1 MSKTKSRPVE
11 KWMVEEWIALYKK
24 GESTLKIGKKY
35 NRNPSVINKYLKL
48 NGVELRSNSINSK
61 VYKIENETFFE
72 NIDCEEKAYYLGF
85 IYADGYITTKTKG
98 NGAQSFGI
106 SINPQDVKLLKDLK
120 ELLGASHEIRRYKIS
135 SGFGKDGEYVRLLI
149 KSQKIVDDLKD
160 KGVVERKTNVCKF
173 PKDKIPYEL
182 IRHFIRG
189 YMDGDG
195 SVGKTR
201 RECNGYEFNVSFTG
215 TDDMLNS
222 ILDYLIENNLINNR
236 IKLQKRH
243 KWQSVSYIKIGGN
256 YQVHRILSHIY
267 NDSTY
272 YLERKFNRFI
282 ELENQNNS
290 LA

>member
-1 MSKTKSRPVE
+1 M
-11 KWMVEEWIALYKK
+11 
-24 GESTLKIGKKY
+24 
-35 NRNPSVINKYLKL
+35 
-48 NGVELRSNSINSK
+48 
-61 VYKIENETFFE
+61 
-72 NIDCEEKAYYLGF
+72 
-85 IYADGYITTKTKG
+85 
-98 NGAQSFGI
+98 
-106 SINPQDVKLLKDLK
+106 
-120 ELLGASHEIRRYKIS
+120 GASHEIRRYKIS

-160 KGVVERKTNVCKF
+160 KGVVERKTNICKF

-201 RECNGYEFNVSFTG
+201 RECNGHEFNVSFIG

-222 ILDYLIENNLINNR
+222 ILDYLLENNLINNR
-236 IKLQKRH
+236 IKLQKRR
-243 KWQSVSYIKIGGN
+243 KGQTVSYIKIGGN